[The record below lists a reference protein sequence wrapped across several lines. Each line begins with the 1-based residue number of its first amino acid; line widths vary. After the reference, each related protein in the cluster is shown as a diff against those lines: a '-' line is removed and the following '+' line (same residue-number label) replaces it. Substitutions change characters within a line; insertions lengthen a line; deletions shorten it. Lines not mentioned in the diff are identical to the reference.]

1 MSGLINKTETVGP
14 CLIEWS
20 TKYYKENKS
29 LMKFLEIDNVK
40 ELQKRIVI
48 GTDT

>member
-1 MSGLINKTETVGP
+1 MSILSNRTEATTP

-20 TKYYKENKS
+20 TKYYKENKA
-29 LMKFLEIDNVK
+29 LMNLLEIDNVK

-48 GTDT
+48 GRDT